1 MHPHGIFGTRTEY
14 PAPARNIPHP
24 HGIFRSPVNI
34 PFACE
39 RTSNMIK
46 TLAFLNKKV
55 NFSFF
60 ERVPTPEPRL
70 EPFIF
75 RFEVS
80 RSTDRAT
87 VTWMGNKVQ
96 IRLFINTTRPLL
108 RCQGGGAVYASS
120 QSRQATPPV
129 SPSQRGA
136 TLRYAPR

>member
-1 MHPHGIFGTRTEY
+1 
-14 PAPARNIPHP
+14 
-24 HGIFRSPVNI
+24 
-34 PFACE
+34 
-39 RTSNMIK
+39 MIK